1 MEINELLI
9 YLITRLDAIK
19 DGIELLSFVGC
30 IGLMAS
36 ISYCAYHLTYKLDG
50 DGKSDTDKKI
60 KWSIGLIVVMLMF
73 ICSTIFVNCLIPTS
87 KNMCVI
93 IGVPKVIKTAKDFYS
108 DMKNWNLWDYINTK
122 MNDIKLDNLKE

>member
-1 MEINELLI
+1 MEINEMLI
-9 YLITRLDAIK
+9 YWITRLDAIK

-50 DGKSDTDKKI
+50 DAKSDTDKKI
-60 KWSIGLIVVMLMF
+60 KWGIGLIVVMLMF

-93 IGVPKVIKTAKDFYS
+93 VGVPRIIKTAKDFGVGE
-108 DMKNWNLWDYINTK
+108 KVEKLWKCLENKIGIQN
-122 MNDIKLDNLKE
+122 

>member
-19 DGIELLSFVGC
+19 NGITFLSFIGVVGL
-30 IGLMAS
+30 IAS
-36 ISYCAYHLTYKLDG
+36 IIYCVYHITYKLDG
-50 DGKSDTDKKI
+50 DVENDTNKKI
-60 KWSIGLIVVMLMF
+60 KWGIGLVVVMVMF
-73 ICSTIFVNCLIPTS
+73 IFSTIFVNCLIPTS

-93 IGVPKVIKTAKDFYS
+93 IGVPKVIKTAKDFYV